1 MAKPTITT
9 RASKGAA
16 LTYTEL
22 DNNFTNIKDATLT
35 LTAGTS
41 GTAVTADLNGNITLV
56 AGTGITLAGDN
67 TAKTITITS
76 SGGSS
81 SNAFATI
88 AVAGQSNVEA
98 DSATDTL
105 TLIAG
110 TGITLTTNATSDTVT
125 ITNSVGSGWVGTAA
139 SDLNMNGFAIKD
151 STQNYVYVNE
161 QYLWIGN
168 TSNDTSV
175 ITTTY
180 NNGLSLRTSY
190 PGVDP
195 SSTITINDSINND
208 SAIILAVASSTNG
221 DIKLTPDGTGRVKIS
236 SSIELGTGG
245 AVITYDSGAS
255 KITFDKAIQTSN
267 LKITTNEIQA
277 MNSNGNIKLTP
288 DGTGKIQLGNLYFPT
303 SDGSSNQ
310 VLKTDG
316 SGNLSWTTVS
326 GGSSLS
332 VGLFRPTIPT
342 ASNWSSSAANLDVSW
357 EQLQSVSGVSVST
370 STLLQF
376 TAGTYLIEFTP
387 NFNIG
392 SNGDEDYQI
401 GLYNNTDAEY
411 INYNQSGT
419 QAVANAIK
427 IANNRYE
434 RSLPILN
441 AYWTPTGTKTL
452 AIRGLFANGSQSS
465 PYYNFRGVSWLK
477 VTKLA

>member
-1 MAKPTITT
+1 MAKPTITKRST
-9 RASKGAA
+9 KGAA

-22 DNNFTNIKDATLT
+22 DNNFDNLKDATIT
-35 LTAGTS
+35 LTAGTA
-41 GTAVTADLNGNITLV
+41 GTAVTTDLNGNITLV
-56 AGTGITLAGDN
+56 AGTGITLAGNN
-67 TAKTITITS
+67 TSKTITITA

-98 DSATDTL
+98 DSTTDTL
-105 TLIAG
+105 TLVAG

-139 SDLNMNGFAIKD
+139 SDLNMSGFAIKD
-151 STQNYVYVNE
+151 STQNYVYINE

-221 DIKLTPDGTGRVKIS
+221 DIKLTPDGTGKVKIS
-236 SSIELGTGG
+236 SNIELGTGG
-245 AVITYDSGAS
+245 AVIAYDSGAS

-288 DGTGKIQLGNLYFPT
+288 DGTGKIQLGSLYFPT
-303 SDGSSNQ
+303 SDGTANQ

-316 SGNLSWTTVS
+316 SGNLGWTTVS
-326 GGSSLS
+326 GGSSVS
-332 VGLFRPTIPT
+332 VGIFRPTIPT
-342 ASNWSSSAANLDVSW
+342 TSNWSSSAANFDVAW
-357 EQLQSVSGVSVST
+357 EELQAVSGVSVST

-392 SNGDEDYQI
+392 SGGDEDYQI
-401 GLYNNTDAEY
+401 GLYNNTDAAY
-411 INYNQSGT
+411 INYNQSGAL
-419 QAVANAIK
+419 AVANGFRMWSS
-427 IANNRYE
+427 IAT
-434 RSLPILN
+434 RSLPILT
-441 AYWTPTGTKTL
+441 AYWAPTGTKTL
-452 AIRGLFANGSQSS
+452 AIRGLYANGTQSS
-465 PYYNFRGVSWLK
+465 PYYNYRGVSWLK

>member
-1 MAKPTITT
+1 MAKPSITKRST
-9 RASKGAA
+9 KGAA

-22 DNNFTNIKDATLT
+22 DNNFDNLKDATIT
-35 LTAGTS
+35 LTAGTA

-56 AGTGITLAGDN
+56 AGTGVTLAGDN
-67 TAKTITITS
+67 TAKTITITA

-98 DSATDTL
+98 DSTTDTL
-105 TLIAG
+105 TLVAG
-110 TGITLTTNATSDTVT
+110 TGITLTTNASSDTVT

-139 SDLNMNGFAIKD
+139 SDLNMSGFAIKD
-151 STQNYVYVNE
+151 STQNYVYINE

-221 DIKLTPDGTGRVKIS
+221 DIKLTPDGTGKVKIS

-245 AVITYDSGAS
+245 AVIAYDSGAS

-277 MNSNGNIKLTP
+277 MNSNGDVRLTP
-288 DGTGKIQLGNLYFPT
+288 DGSGKVYLAGAI
-303 SDGSSNQ
+303 
-310 VLKTDG
+310 KT
-316 SGNLSWTTVS
+316 N
-326 GGSSLS
+326 
-332 VGLFRPTIPT
+332 
-342 ASNWSSSAANLDVSW
+342 
-357 EQLQSVSGVSVST
+357 ST
-370 STLLQF
+370 S
-376 TAGTYLIEFTP
+376 G
-387 NFNIG
+387 
-392 SNGDEDYQI
+392 
-401 GLYNNTDAEY
+401 
-411 INYNQSGT
+411 
-419 QAVANAIK
+419 
-427 IANNRYE
+427 
-434 RSLPILN
+434 
-441 AYWTPTGTKTL
+441 TPTNAVT
-452 AIRGLFANGSQSS
+452 IN
-465 PYYNFRGVSWLK
+465 SWLK
-477 VTKLA
+477 ITVGGNDYYLPLYQ